1 MTQAIL
7 TDIEGILCPTAF
19 IRRVLIPY
27 SLHHLPDHLR
37 DHREDPQVR
46 RLLADVRAYAGSAL
60 DEAALVER
68 MRAWIEAEQQI
79 TPLKALQGLIWEAGY
94 RRGEL
99 RSPVEEDALSCV
111 KSWRERGILV
121 YSFSSGSVHA
131 QALCLE
137 HSEAGDLRP
146 LVAGYFDTRIGG
158 KRQTAAYKGIAAQ
171 IGHPPGEILCLGD
184 RVAELDAA
192 AAAGLA
198 TCCLRR
204 PGDTREAGGHPV
216 ANSPHEAE
224 TVAAAAAP
232 H

>member
-7 TDIEGILCPTAF
+7 TDIEGVLCQATF
-19 IRRVLIPY
+19 IRQVLTPY
-27 SLHHLPDHLR
+27 SLRHLPDFLET
-37 DHREDPQVR
+37 HREDPQVR

-94 RRGEL
+94 RRGDF
-99 RSPVEEDALSCV
+99 RAPVEEDALQCL
-111 KSWRERGILV
+111 KSWRDRGILV
-121 YSFSSGSVHA
+121 YLFSTSSVHA
-131 QALCLE
+131 QELCLA
-137 HSEAGDLRP
+137 HSAAGDLRP
-146 LVAGYFDTRIGG
+146 LVARCFDTRMGG
-158 KRQTAAYKGIAAQ
+158 KRQTAAYKGIAAET
-171 IGHPPGEILCLGD
+171 GHPPAQILCLGD

-192 AAAGLA
+192 AAAGMH

-204 PGDTREAGGHPV
+204 PGDTRDHGGHPV
-216 ANSPHEAE
+216 AAAPQQAQ
-224 TVAAAAAP
+224 AAAAGAAP